1 MNIEEAR
8 KVLGPKYV
16 DITDAQIQGMIVFFS
31 KLSHIVIDEYTKDPK
46 AYMKKLNDI
55 KKSNTNKE
63 RHLDN
68 KMPPKATLD
77 QKIKRHIEH
86 ATHCKC
92 RPMPESIKKEIQKRI
107 ALQSK

>member
-1 MNIEEAR
+1 MKLEEAR
-8 KVLGPKYV
+8 KILGPEY
-16 DITDAQIQGMIVFFS
+16 DNLPDAQIEGLIFFFS
-31 KLSHIVIDEYTKDPK
+31 KLSHVVIDEYTKDPK
-46 AYMKKLNDI
+46 GYMKKLNDI

-63 RHLDN
+63 RHLAN

-86 ATHCKC
+86 AKNCKC